1 MKTKLLFLMAFLV
14 CSMPY
19 MHSQSK
25 VYVIFTS
32 TDSEVKGVWNYKA
45 DVSIGVRDDRYF
57 FTFFDRAG
65 GDDKQSYFYSFIY
78 ENLNENPNNAISYKP
93 KSFLK
98 TITPIDW
105 DKISSKS
112 DAEVKYK
119 QILSYNEIYFID
131 RNEVDSSSIKMYP
144 VKKLIRPE
152 Y

>member
-1 MKTKLLFLMAFLV
+1 MKKIIVIIMVLIGCVFTAEA
-14 CSMPY
+14 
-19 MHSQSK
+19 QSK

-65 GDDKQSYFYSFIY
+65 GDDKKSYFYSFIY
-78 ENLNENPNNAISYKP
+78 ENLNENPNNPIFYKP
-93 KSFLK
+93 KSFLN
-98 TITPIDW
+98 TIAPIDW

-131 RNEVDSSSIKMYP
+131 RNEINSSSIKIYP